1 MAKLRKNFK
10 VNLGKKPV
18 KQIIQNAVQQAVGRA
33 IEKDPRIIETQT
45 KYQKN
50 GLTFQSNNNSVVPR
64 DRAGNIK
71 LQESATDNPLL
82 IIEAAST
89 KILNNSV
96 LKVIDTQFNYFK
108 FPATTRII
116 GTDNID
122 VDLDLDLSGPV
133 NDPIFARYKP
143 IDQQQIPGGY
153 NTPAAELEMSDIEEG
168 ASQKRPNRYYITKQI
183 KDSGVDLRF
192 RVKINFRYDSDSN
205 DYNTT
210 LFYITRVNP
219 DEKFIDVTYKE
230 YFNFEDPYAG
240 GGRIY
245 QWEVQDAT
253 KEVVIAN
260 SEFDVGDSFALF
272 GLAGKGQPGDEF
284 KYSTINADQTYWS
297 ITDASKNVDEWN
309 REI

>member
-1 MAKLRKNFK
+1 MAN
-10 VNLGKKPV
+10 
-18 KQIIQNAVQQAVGRA
+18 QEQ
-33 IEKDPRIIETQT
+33 
-45 KYQKN
+45 
-50 GLTFQSNNNSVVPR
+50 QSNNFRDIIDEQFYQRYQNRGLNYKSNLPGVNNRDTSQNLIVDLNKKSILTIEPTDTNITMESV
-64 DRAGNIK
+64 I
-71 LQESATDNPLL
+71 S
-82 IIEAAST
+82 
-89 KILNNSV
+89 
-96 LKVIDTQFNYFK
+96 VIDTQFSYFS
-108 FPATTRII
+108 FPASTNVID
-116 GTDNID
+116 TDLDIN
-122 VDLDLDLSGPV
+122 VDLDIPEQQSTQ
-133 NDPIFARYKP
+133 DPIFARYKP